1 MSPFLKPRIAF
12 LPTRC
17 GLGLPAS
24 WAIPNVFHRSGLR
37 SPWAAEV
44 RSIVNAGLDE
54 SDPVAA
60 PIVVVFDDA
69 HFDVLGFSSTTLIM
83 DDIFPRCED
92 DQVKAWLVC
101 CRV

>member
-12 LPTRC
+12 LPTRSV
-17 GLGLPAS
+17 LGLPTR
-24 WAIPNVFHRSGLR
+24 WTIPNVFNRSGLR

-60 PIVVVFDDA
+60 PVVVVFDDA
-69 HFDVLGFSSTTLIM
+69 HFDVLEFSSRTLIM
-83 DDIFPRCED
+83 IYFQDVRTIKSRCG
-92 DQVKAWLVC
+92 
-101 CRV
+101 